1 MDNKRG
7 METVRSLLDFRTW
20 KSISTQCILERIEIY
35 LLDNSS
41 RFADMHL
48 LQANDTAILKK

>member
-1 MDNKRG
+1 M
-7 METVRSLLDFRTW
+7 
-20 KSISTQCILERIEIY
+20 ERIEIY